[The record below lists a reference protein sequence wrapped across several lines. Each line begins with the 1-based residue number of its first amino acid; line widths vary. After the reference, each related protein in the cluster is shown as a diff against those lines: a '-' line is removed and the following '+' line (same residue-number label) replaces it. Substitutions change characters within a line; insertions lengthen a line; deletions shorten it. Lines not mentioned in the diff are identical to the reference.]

1 MNRFYDD
8 LTYQPD
14 AITVDDLDVY
24 ARAFESPPGAMRAL
38 CEIYRDLDH
47 DAQIHRADLER
58 NGRLTVPVLASGGGA
73 NALAVNYPP
82 MCEQIGG

>member
-1 MNRFYDD
+1 
-8 LTYQPD
+8 
-14 AITVDDLDVY
+14 
-24 ARAFESPPGAMRAL
+24 MRAL